1 MIQPKS
7 PAVLYIN
14 KLSILLVSLMLLLL
28 WVNLE
33 LTKPIQQPATNH
45 NNIDTN
51 DNQSNDSQY
60 VKTLS
65 VNPFLRTHDEV
76 VSNDVLPTVTTL
88 QSTVPPFSSLK
99 LKLHGIV
106 YQSNR
111 SSYVMISVQGAIQEI
126 YSVNDKISEG
136 LYLTGITKNQVEV
149 DYFDERHLLNIE
161 NTRRNEEFIH
171 KSLVDGSEHKTDLNF
186 KQQIEYLEV
195 DKQRNPIR
203 LFMIRRPYAVY
214 SNGEFQGY
222 KIMPGSNADQFKR
235 LGFQSGDIITYLN
248 GNEFTGP
255 GMKGFVI
262 QQLTHAMHI
271 DLTVMRGNQELN
283 INYGF

>member
-76 VSNDVLPTVTTL
+76 VSNDLLPTVTTL

-99 LKLHGIV
+99 LRLHGIV

-111 SSYVMISVQGAIQEI
+111 SSYVMISVQGEIQEI

-136 LYLTGITKNQVEV
+136 LYLTSITKNQVEV

-161 NTRRNEEFIH
+161 NIWRNKEFIH

-235 LGFQSGDIITYLN
+235 LGFQSDDIITYLN
-248 GNEFTGP
+248 GTEFTGP
-255 GMKGFVI
+255 GMKEFVI

-271 DLTVMRGNQELN
+271 DLTVMRDNQELN